1 MVSIAPVLVGKQAA
15 NQARASN
22 PRSPPGSTGS
32 ATDTD
37 THSRSPLRGAGGEEE
52 AGEGERGGG
61 GRGRAQG
68 IRVLVEMGRGR
79 TGRKRKRKRVAEE
92 VGVQWRRCL
101 SLSMKLRK
109 LFEASV
115 ELVAFVFLLVRCC
128 EFARQ
133 HCDGSYILS
142 RR

>member
-1 MVSIAPVLVGKQAA
+1 MVSIAPALVGKQAA

-22 PRSPPGSTGS
+22 PRSPPGSTGN

-68 IRVLVEMGRGR
+68 IRVLVERGRGR
-79 TGRKRKRKRVAEE
+79 TGRKGKRVAAE

-128 EFARQ
+128 EFATQ

>member
-1 MVSIAPVLVGKQAA
+1 MQ
-15 NQARASN
+15 
-22 PRSPPGSTGS
+22 S
-32 ATDTD
+32 AGL
-37 THSRSPLRGAGGEEE
+37 HRQRYRHRHALPLSAKRRAGGEEE
-52 AGEGERGGG
+52 AGEGERGGGG

-128 EFARQ
+128 EFATQ

-142 RR
+142 CR